1 MEPASH
7 GAPVDPARKDLQ
19 RISIGLRCKGLRKI
33 RREPLIISWEM
44 LVEERQLYAAFTLPA
59 ESKTLEEGSDEENT
73 LNEIVELMGNE
84 RHPASLISALRSVL
98 EDNPVLLN
106 HVPDVQE
113 RLGMISSESQGLVHE
128 GRETGTLIFVS
139 FSLGQKEIENL
150 FAVNVGKKDVTLL
163 FEAYLRE

>member
-44 LVEERQLYAAFTLPA
+44 LVDERQLYADAFTLPV

-73 LNEIVELMGNE
+73 LNEIVKLMGDE
-84 RHPASLISALRSVL
+84 THPTSLISARK
-98 EDNPVLLN
+98 
-106 HVPDVQE
+106 
-113 RLGMISSESQGLVHE
+113 R
-128 GRETGTLIFVS
+128 
-139 FSLGQKEIENL
+139 
-150 FAVNVGKKDVTLL
+150 
-163 FEAYLRE
+163 